1 MVSERERGSEMV
13 QFLVVVP
20 LVLLVLAA
28 ALQVGAVMLSIDRLT
43 ADVTRACR
51 QLDAAGLS
59 LAADKERFVKDE
71 LLGAATQLQPEL
83 LTVRDVRLSFDS
95 DANSSLALAHPGSVE
110 DGLLVIEERT
120 SNGHFSFD
128 VAYELPSLAAIPGME
143 HRSIARHVECARTEG
158 RVVEVEVSPL

>member
-71 LLGAATQLQPEL
+71 LLGAATQLQPDL

-95 DANSSLALAHPGSVE
+95 DANSSLAQRA
-110 DGLLVIEERT
+110 LLVRRGLRT
-120 SNGHFSFD
+120 A
-128 VAYELPSLAAIPGME
+128 VAGGDSRHGTQK
-143 HRSIARHVECARTEG
+143 HRAPRGVCAHRG
-158 RVVEVEVSPL
+158 KGG